1 MIGIYIVIAVVGILA
16 VIEIILNF
24 AEIAAFFGFS
34 FELFSEGHYIEGI
47 FGVIIA
53 TAMII
58 ALLMPAV
65 KEIRK
70 NKSQKK

>member
-1 MIGIYIVIAVVGILA
+1 MIGIYILLAVVGILA

-24 AEIAAFFGFS
+24 AEIVAFFRFAL
-34 FELFSEGHYIEGI
+34 ELFREGHYAEAI
-47 FGVIIA
+47 FGAVIA
-53 TAMII
+53 VAMII

-65 KEIRK
+65 KEMRK

>member
-1 MIGIYIVIAVVGILA
+1 MIGIYIVIALAAILA
-16 VIEIILNF
+16 IAEIILNF

-65 KEIRK
+65 KEMRK

>member
-1 MIGIYIVIAVVGILA
+1 MIGIYILLAVVGILA

-65 KEIRK
+65 KEMRK

>member
-1 MIGIYIVIAVVGILA
+1 MIGIYILLAVVGILA

-24 AEIAAFFGFS
+24 AEIAAFFRFS
-34 FELFSEGHYIEGI
+34 YELLQEGHYAEAI
-47 FGVIIA
+47 FGAVIA
-53 TAMII
+53 VAMII

-65 KEIRK
+65 KEMRK